1 VQHIESKYKLMY
13 DDAAKLVISQNLL
26 ELEKNLSGMLKNEDY
41 LFQKMIFKLD
51 LADRML
57 YYYVK

>member
-1 VQHIESKYKLMY
+1 MY